1 MWRRSGDGASARAA
15 SAVAKCTGEIR
26 PEFAVHRRRF
36 PRACERFL
44 IGRPAGPDWLRRFG
58 SEREDLLENA
68 GDGCAPPR
76 ATRDRHSRTHNSTHN
91 GCHHHLFRHRGAR
104 RQGARATSASRRL
117 RRAFRQVSKA
127 RFVCRAEGE
136 VR

>member
-1 MWRRSGDGASARAA
+1 M
-15 SAVAKCTGEIR
+15 KCTGEIR
-26 PEFAVHRRRF
+26 PEFAVHRQRF

-58 SEREDLLENA
+58 SERGRTCWKTPEMGVA
-68 GDGCAPPR
+68 GRAPPATAIHAHTTAHTMAAITTSSVTAVR
-76 ATRDRHSRTHNSTHN
+76 AVK
-91 GCHHHLFRHRGAR
+91 
-104 RQGARATSASRRL
+104 GARATFGSRAAFAAPSAK
-117 RRAFRQVSKA
+117 ASKA